1 MEEWS
6 TAGGGG
12 GEEQMRDGGGGGEEG
27 VKGKGDLISTLLGLR
42 GWVWSRRRWGGGGMN
57 DCKGKEPHEY
67 LECNCGEYFHG
78 FWCKNKIKRGES
90 DDEEQEGSLPSNR

>member
-12 GEEQMRDGGGGGEEG
+12 WGGADERRDGGGGGEEG

-42 GWVWSRRRWGGGGMN
+42 GWVWSRRRWGGGRDERLQG
-57 DCKGKEPHEY
+57 KGTARVPGVQLRRVFPRLFVQKQ
-67 LECNCGEYFHG
+67 
-78 FWCKNKIKRGES
+78 NKKGRKR
-90 DDEEQEGSLPSNR
+90 

>member
-42 GWVWSRRRWGGGGMN
+42 GRVWSRRRWGGGG
-57 DCKGKEPHEY
+57 G
-67 LECNCGEYFHG
+67 
-78 FWCKNKIKRGES
+78 
-90 DDEEQEGSLPSNR
+90 

>member
-27 VKGKGDLISTLLGLR
+27 VKGKGDLIGTLLGLR
-42 GWVWSRRRWGGGGMN
+42 GWVWSRRRWWGGGRDERLQG
-57 DCKGKEPHEY
+57 KGTARVPGVQLRRVFPRLLVQKQ
-67 LECNCGEYFHG
+67 
-78 FWCKNKIKRGES
+78 NKKGRKR
-90 DDEEQEGSLPSNR
+90 

>member
-42 GWVWSRRRWGGGGMN
+42 GRVWSRRRWWGG
-57 DCKGKEPHEY
+57 
-67 LECNCGEYFHG
+67 
-78 FWCKNKIKRGES
+78 
-90 DDEEQEGSLPSNR
+90 EG